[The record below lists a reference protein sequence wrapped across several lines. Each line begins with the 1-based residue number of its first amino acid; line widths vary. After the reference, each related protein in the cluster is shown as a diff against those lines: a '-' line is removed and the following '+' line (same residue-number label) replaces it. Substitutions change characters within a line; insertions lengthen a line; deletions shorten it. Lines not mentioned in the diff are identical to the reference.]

1 MCWWN
6 SVTGCLSVL
15 YEQYNIPLTCFRA
28 IPALPRALSDTFRY
42 PPTPMFDPDL
52 PSVTHLHHQQHP
64 TGGGYVKVSSESTTM
79 SMIMAMVTAMVI
91 LE

>member
-1 MCWWN
+1 MSCTN
-6 SVTGCLSVL
+6 NISFLSL
-15 YEQYNIPLTCFRA
+15 ASGPH
-28 IPALPRALSDTFRY
+28 LPYYHALSDTFRY